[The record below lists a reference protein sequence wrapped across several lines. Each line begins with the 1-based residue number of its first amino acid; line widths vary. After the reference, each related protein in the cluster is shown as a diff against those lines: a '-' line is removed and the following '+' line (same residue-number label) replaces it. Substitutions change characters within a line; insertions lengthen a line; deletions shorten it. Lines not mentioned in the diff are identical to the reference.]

1 MLSGRL
7 PEEIAKSRLVRH
19 RTDALPKPGGKC
31 DLYHDMESVPRM
43 KTISDKAISAFDR
56 PYVRA
61 RVTLLP
67 ELKRGRSW
75 VTGHYQPHVVV
86 GPPTDHTPPPPGSKI
101 AGDCLGVE
109 FCGGAHHIGPG
120 QTAEIQLV
128 LFKRGVNYSA
138 VVRGATFTVLE
149 GPAVV
154 GYGYVI

>member
-1 MLSGRL
+1 
-7 PEEIAKSRLVRH
+7 
-19 RTDALPKPGGKC
+19 
-31 DLYHDMESVPRM
+31 M
-43 KTISDKAISAFDR
+43 KTISDVDKAICASDR

-75 VTGHYQPHVVV
+75 ENDHYQPHVVI
-86 GPPTDHTPPPPGSKI
+86 GPPADRARAATGDKI
-101 AGDCLGVE
+101 AGNCLGVE

-149 GPAVV
+149 GPAIV
-154 GYGYVI
+154 GHGYVI